1 MAGRRVESG
10 RLRGGGPLPRLPKPA
25 GRQGVRQTPV
35 GERRPCGMG
44 RGSFVRRQSAGARW
58 HTGLDR
64 GLALAKKYNR
74 NYIDGK
80 MTKTTVC
87 YLIDSYY
94 DSLSFANCA
103 AIKAN
108 SPWSGHYEVW
118 LPLWAMA
125 HTAQF
130 AQPGWKYLDGGCG
143 PLQGGG
149 SYVSL
154 RSPYA
159 AGDYSVIVET
169 GEAKKPQSLAFRVT
183 GALSAGPLHVWR
195 SSEHRQFVRQDDI
208 PLVDG
213 SFRVTLEPG
222 CIYSLTT
229 TTGQRKGK
237 TEVPP
242 PAEFP
247 LPYRD
252 DFEGYAAGKTPR
264 YFADQSGTFEVAQR
278 PGGGKCLRQ
287 TVARCGIDWEAY
299 PTPDPYTI
307 IGSAKWCNYEVA
319 CDAYV
324 EKAGYVSLYGRI
336 KCSLLSCSDPPH
348 GYWLKV
354 GPDGR
359 WDLKAFTKTL
369 ASGNVPFAANR
380 WHRLASCSVVRG
392 SPPGSTA
399 SRSRRSTWTTWT
411 LRRAGWPAWGAA
423 GTTPCST
430 TSPCGRL
437 PAHRLRGGSTSRWA
451 GSDRDQQLQRFVQR
465 RFANDGDP
473 ATRWNAAV
481 GNETGA
487 WLEIDF
493 GHPTRFNRVAVRQL
507 DQRIENYKIQY
518 STVAVGAMR
527 TAARPQ
533 RTRGERVFSP
543 CRRTKSDC
551 SLFPPEATLRHRFS
565 SSASTMMVLE
575 APGKAGDGW

>member
-1 MAGRRVESG
+1 MNRAVYAVGVHYPGCQSPPAAKACGKRLWASEDHAGW
-10 RLRGGGPLPRLPKPA
+10 
-25 GRQGVRQTPV
+25 
-35 GERRPCGMG
+35 
-44 RGSFVRRQSAGARW
+44 AGAPLCGDNRP
-58 HTGLDR
+58 GLD
-64 GLALAKKYNR
+64 GTLGWIEALALAKKYNR

-287 TVARCGIDWEAY
+287 TVARRGIDWEAY

-380 WHRLASCSVVRG
+380 WHRLALLFRG
-392 SPPGSTA
+392 SRIAARIDGIEVKAIDVDDLDGFNGGMAGLGSGWNDALFDNFSLREVAGPSPPRRINLALGGKATA
-399 SRSRRSTWTTWT
+399 SSNYNDSYS
-411 LRRAGWPAWGAA
+411 A
-423 GTTPCST
+423 
-430 TSPCGRL
+430 
-437 PAHRLRGGSTSRWA
+437 
-451 GSDRDQQLQRFVQR
+451 
-465 RFANDGDP
+465 RFANDGNP

-507 DQRIENYKIQY
+507 DQRIEKYKIQY
-518 STVAVGAMR
+518 SNGAGWR
-527 TAARPQ
+527 DAYSGATAADAWRASFLPVQ
-533 RTRGERVFSP
+533 AHKVRLLVVSTRSNL
-543 CRRTKSDC
+543 T
-551 SLFPPEATLRHRFS
+551 
-565 SSASTMMVLE
+565 ASIFEFGVYD
-575 APGKAGDGW
+575 DGP